1 MSNLVMS
8 AYVERPYCMHGG
20 SALSEGEVRDHLKN
34 LKVHKYIGP
43 DEIHRWVLRETADEV
58 AN

>member
-1 MSNLVMS
+1 MS